1 MPWVM
6 QAYSQI
12 IDPKV
17 TYDSLKTLG
26 DKLKP
31 AKGRKYRV
39 AVLEK
44 ELKITTPEGY
54 NWIVQDELQNTYDA
68 RKQGASNY
76 KP

>member
-1 MPWVM
+1 M
-6 QAYSQI
+6 
-12 IDPKV
+12 
-17 TYDSLKTLG
+17 
-26 DKLKP
+26 
-31 AKGRKYRV
+31 

-68 RKQGASNY
+68 RKEGASNY